1 MGGGLFFLGSRGS
14 LKSFPTDSKPV
25 LLIESITELR
35 SFEPYANARE
45 CQDDMIASGCRA
57 PLANAEWPVESI
69 SANSTTCSCDLITRH
84 GEVLWFGLSGNA
96 RTQI

>member
-1 MGGGLFFLGSRGS
+1 MGSRGS
-14 LKSFPTDSKPV
+14 LKSSPTDSKPV

-35 SFEPYANARE
+35 SFKPYAYARE
-45 CQDDMIASGCRA
+45 RQDDMIPFGCRA
-57 PLANAEWPVESI
+57 PMANAEWLVESN
-69 SANSTTCSCDLITRH
+69 SANSTTSSCDLITRH